1 MPESIYIILGI
12 ILIIVGAIGTIAP
25 ALPGLPLCWIGL
37 LLLKFEPSVQNNISW
52 TAIVITGIFTLIIT
66 ILDNVL
72 PVWTTKKMGGGK
84 RVVLGAT
91 IGLLVGF
98 FLGPLGIIF
107 GPFVGAF
114 IGGLTAGSE
123 VKTAAKHATG
133 AFLGYIAGLVMKLIC
148 VGLIAF
154 FFIKTLM

>member
-37 LLLKFEPSVQNNISW
+37 LLLKFESSVQNNISW
-52 TAIVITGIFTLIIT
+52 TAIVITGIFTIIIT